1 MLSHDLGSIKD
12 QCYLR
17 VIDKCYLIGRT
28 SGFDLGLEMTLHWV
42 FYLCLFI
49 YLFNFSINAEQ
60 DVLKIDS
67 VGEGEGGMIWEN
79 GIEICIISHFFS
91 INENKY

>member
-1 MLSHDLGSIKD
+1 M
-12 QCYLR
+12 
-17 VIDKCYLIGRT
+17 
-28 SGFDLGLEMTLHWV
+28 

-79 GIEICIISHFFS
+79 GIETCIISYKKLISSPGSMQDTGCLGLVHWDDPEGWYREGGGRGVQDGEH
-91 INENKY
+91 I